1 MPESSREI
9 DLDPRKYIGLS
20 FPLRRDTTSDFALTK
35 NSLQQAEHNLRN
47 LLLTHPGERL
57 NQPEFGCT
65 LRALCFE
72 QDDNSLPEKIEEEV
86 RRSVSVWLPY
96 INIIEVNTLTDEAD
110 ANKIFVTLKYSTTL
124 NPQTFETITMD
135 ATYTGTVDEATGYR
149 T

>member
-65 LRALCFE
+65 LRALCFLLGIVNE
-72 QDDNSLPEKIEEEV
+72 NDVHAYNISTG
-86 RRSVSVWLPY
+86 
-96 INIIEVNTLTDEAD
+96 NIIYVPW
-110 ANKIFVTLKYSTTL
+110 ISLKTNIL
-124 NPQTFETITMD
+124 
-135 ATYTGTVDEATGYR
+135 V
-149 T
+149 